1 MAKKKRVKKAEK
13 KLESEIPN
21 SRNKVLRKPEKKQ
34 GTDSGMNFLEK
45 VWNVLAHPNIFFK
58 KIKKESQ
65 FSKVLIYFLVI
76 NVLIIGLWRV
86 KYLMI
91 KFSAKQPG
99 FASLM
104 GGDPY
109 LSLWLAWIPIRI
121 IGVLVIA
128 YILHLCV
135 KLFTKKK
142 YKFIDAFKVMTYAET
157 PYALFGWITPVV
169 FGIWTI
175 VLYVKGIMKLYDFSA
190 FESVCILVLATVI
203 GLIAMTLAS
212 MAIAFPFVG

>member
-1 MAKKKRVKKAEK
+1 MAKKKRVVKKKA
-13 KLESEIPN
+13 
-21 SRNKVLRKPEKKQ
+21 KPQ
-34 GTDSGMNFLEK
+34 TDSGMNFLEK

-58 KIKKESQ
+58 KIKKETQ

-76 NVLIIGLWRV
+76 NVLIMGLWRV

-109 LSLWLAWIPIRI
+109 LSLWLAWIPVRI

-142 YKFIDAFKVMTYAET
+142 YNFIDAFKVMTYAET
-157 PYALFGWITPVV
+157 PYALFGWINPIRIV

-175 VLYVKGIMKLYDFSA
+175 ILYVKGIMKLYNFSA

-212 MAIAFPFVG
+212 MVIAFPFVG